1 MRTSHTRLDLPSGT
15 SGSLLKF
22 RMLRSL
28 EDLGN
33 IEHHWRSLEEAA
45 SSKTNLFQTYDWCWN
60 WCAAQDENP
69 VSSWSIRILTGWHD
83 GKLVLIWPLAL
94 TEPGLL
100 NVREAHW
107 LGEPLTQYGDI
118 IVARNPA
125 SDAWIVEAWK
135 VFLAQPDID
144 LLYLRKVR
152 AGSAIAPFLNDQA
165 YNLPG
170 PQSAPAIDLTRFA
183 NWEELDA
190 SSKHSQRK
198 HRARFRRRLDEIGT
212 LHFEMF
218 EPGIVAQQ
226 SARQALLFK
235 KHWLKKYGLTSAII
249 NEATET
255 LILRLARGGQNPVQC
270 LVSVLYL
277 DREPLAVEIGFGWK
291 KYYYAH
297 IGTYNPWFSKFGPGR
312 LLMEE
317 ALQALMARGFETYD
331 LLAPA
336 DHYKHE
342 WSNIEV
348 GVRDHALPV
357 TLRGVTHMGVY
368 LKVIRPGMKNVYESL
383 PTPLRHRLNKFSE
396 SA

>member
-1 MRTSHTRLDLPSGT
+1 MSTSQPHLDLPSGA
-15 SGSLLKF
+15 SGSLLEF

-33 IEHHWRSLEEAA
+33 VEDHWRVLENSAA
-45 SSKTNLFQTYDWCWN
+45 SPTNFFQTFDWCRK
-60 WCAAQDENP
+60 WCAAHQNNTD
-69 VSSWSIRILTGWHD
+69 SDWSIRILTGWND
-83 GKLVLIWPLAL
+83 GQLVLVWPLAL
-94 TEPGLL
+94 TGPGML

-107 LGEPLTQYGDI
+107 LGDPLTQYGDI
-118 IVARNPA
+118 IVAQNPA

-152 AGSAIAPFLNDQA
+152 TDAAIASFLDAQA

-170 PQSAPAIDLTRFA
+170 PQSAPAIDLTRFK
-183 NWEELDA
+183 NWQDLDA
-190 SSKHSQRK
+190 TSKRK
-198 HRARFRRRLDEIGT
+198 HQKDRARYRRRFGEIGN

-235 KHWLKKYGLTSAII
+235 KTWLKKYGYTSALV
-249 NEATET
+249 NETTED
-255 LILRLARGGQNPVQC
+255 LVLQLARGGPNPVQC

-277 DREPLAVEIGFGWK
+277 DREPLAVEIGFGWQ

-297 IGTYNPWFSKFGPGR
+297 IGTYNPWFGKFGPGR

-317 ALQALMARGFETYD
+317 AVQALMARGFETYD

-336 DHYKHE
+336 DHYKLE

-357 TLRGVTHMGVY
+357 TLRGSTHMGVY
-368 LKVIRPGMKNVYESL
+368 LKVIRPGIKNLYERL
-383 PTPLRHRLNKFSE
+383 PTTIRDRINRFTE